1 VSGVEF
7 YAERNGLST
16 THIAMNDARHTQSN
30 RLTAAHH
37 RAVIPGFS
45 ISAFPLKAVNHEA
58 HLSTFQNASQA
69 HARLSRAHENQGR
82 ARRNQ
87 RAPSQ
92 GAGAARC
99 LIHLC
104 PVPKRAGV
112 LRKRR
117 DFEVVLQS
125 RLRVVTPNFVARAS
139 PNELGHARLGII
151 AGRKAAA
158 RAVDRNRGKRLIRE
172 AFRAGSAALGAY
184 DVTVQLRNDLRS
196 QHNSLVQAELRDLMR
211 ALGRRCSAGAAYSAA
226 PTDRQ

>member
-1 VSGVEF
+1 MSGVEF

-16 THIAMNDARHTQSN
+16 THTAMNDAPHTHSN

-37 RAVIPGFS
+37 HVVIPGFS
-45 ISAFPLKAVNHEA
+45 ISAFPPKAVNHEA
-58 HLSTFQNASQA
+58 HLSTLQNASQA

-82 ARRNQ
+82 ACRDQ
-87 RAPSQ
+87 RAQSQ
-92 GAGAARC
+92 GAGATRC
-99 LIHLC
+99 LIQPG

-112 LRKRR
+112 LRKSK

-125 RLRVVTPNFVARAS
+125 RLRVVTRNFVARAS

-151 AGRKAAA
+151 AGRKAAP

-196 QHNSLVQAELRDLMR
+196 QHNSQVQAELRDLMQ
-211 ALGRRCSAGAAYSAA
+211 ALGRRCSSGAAQSAA

>member
-1 VSGVEF
+1 
-7 YAERNGLST
+7 
-16 THIAMNDARHTQSN
+16 MNHARHTQRK

-37 RAVIPGFS
+37 SVVIPGFS

-69 HARLSRAHENQGR
+69 HARLSRAYENQGR

-87 RAPSQ
+87 RAQSQ

-99 LIHLC
+99 LIQLS
-104 PVPKRAGV
+104 PGPKRAGV
-112 LRKRR
+112 LRKSK

-125 RLRVVTPNFVARAS
+125 RLRIATRNFVARAS

-151 AGRKAAA
+151 AGRKAAP
-158 RAVDRNRGKRLIRE
+158 RAVDRNRGKRLIRN
-172 AFRAGSAALGAY
+172 AFRAESAALGAY

-196 QHNSLVQAELRDLMR
+196 QHNSLVQAELRDLMQ
-211 ALGRRCSAGAAYSAA
+211 ALGRRCSAGAARSAV